1 MWTHRLAITTAVATW
16 FLLLVGG
23 IVHGTGSSLAC
34 PDWPLCF
41 GQFFPKMEG
50 NVLVEH
56 GHRLFASSVG
66 VLTVT
71 MFIFALREGRRA
83 HRAVPLLGGVALLL
97 VIGQGVLG
105 GLTVI
110 YRLPTLISWAH
121 LCTSMLFFSTVV
133 AIACLTRHRAASQPP
148 GAEFRR
154 DEVPRAS
161 YALLILTTVLCYVQ
175 IALGGLVRHTG
186 GGLACV
192 DIPLCKGSLLPLTE
206 HPTVILHAVHR
217 LHGLLF
223 AVVLFIA
230 LPRLRL
236 RLRRQT
242 DAVRRVLLVALP
254 IGVLLQITLGLLS
267 VWYYLALFYVTAH
280 LGLGALLLAGLVVL
294 CLRLR
299 GEHVPSPSV
308 VSGGG
313 GLVTTKGD
321 AA

>member
-1 MWTHRLAITTAVATW
+1 MWTHRLALLTAVATW

-66 VLTVT
+66 ILTVAL
-71 MFIFALREGRRA
+71 FILSLRDGRSA
-83 HRAVPLLGGVALLL
+83 HRAVPYLGGLALLL

-133 AIACLTRHRAASQPP
+133 AIACLTAHRAAAAPP
-148 GAEFRR
+148 GALFQR
-154 DEVPRAS
+154 DEVPRTS
-161 YALLILTTVLCYVQ
+161 YALLLLTTALCYVQ

-186 GGLACV
+186 GGLACT
-192 DIPLCKGSLLPLTE
+192 DIPLCQGSVLPLSA

-217 LHGLLF
+217 LHGIIF
-223 AVVLFIA
+223 AIVLFIA

-236 RLRRQT
+236 RLRRHS
-242 DAVRRVLLVALP
+242 DRLRRALLIALP

-294 CLRLR
+294 CFRLR
-299 GEHVPSPSV
+299 GGEID
-308 VSGGG
+308 GGG
-313 GLVTTKGD
+313 ALVTTKGD